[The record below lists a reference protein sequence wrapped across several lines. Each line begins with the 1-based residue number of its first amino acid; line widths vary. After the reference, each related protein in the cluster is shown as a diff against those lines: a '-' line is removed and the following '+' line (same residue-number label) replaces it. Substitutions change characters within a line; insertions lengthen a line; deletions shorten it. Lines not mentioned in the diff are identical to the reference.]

1 MNTVRAAPVRAMP
14 PATEAVELEILLP
27 ENEVAA

>member
-14 PATEAVELEILLP
+14 PVTETGGLKIPFLDD
-27 ENEVAA
+27 EVAA